1 MTTRIL
7 LADDHP
13 LYLEAVHERLR
24 RVLPEA
30 ELIDATSLEEVLDAA
45 RATASPLS
53 LVLLDYNMPGV
64 SSAAG
69 VAQAIAE
76 IPDVPVAIM
85 SGIASPDEVQK
96 VIKAGARGFL
106 PKTMSST
113 QFAAAINVLLSGGT
127 YLPTDILT
135 ALMDAG
141 DAAEAASNS
150 PLDIRAREMKG
161 ALDTLK
167 DRELE
172 VLRHVSS
179 GLSNKEIARELGLAE
194 ITIKLHVRQVLKK
207 LHLRNRSEAASLA
220 TRAGLI

>member
-1 MTTRIL
+1 MTIRIL

-30 ELIDATSLEEVLDAA
+30 ELIDATTLEEVLAAA
-45 RATASPLS
+45 RAASFPLN

-64 SSAAG
+64 NGSVG
-69 VAQAIAE
+69 VSQAIAE

-85 SGIASPDEVQK
+85 SGIASPEEVQQ

-106 PKTMSST
+106 PKTMSSP

-135 ALMDAG
+135 SLMATEV
-141 DAAEAASNS
+141 EADEANNS
-150 PLDIRAREMKG
+150 PLDIKAREMKG
-161 ALDTLK
+161 ALGALK
-167 DRELE
+167 ERELE
-172 VLRHVSS
+172 VLRRVSS

-194 ITIKLHVRQVLKK
+194 ITIKLHVRQLLKK

-220 TRAGLI
+220 TRAGII